1 MAVCPGVRAGAALEP
16 DPGGLG
22 ARLAAAVA
30 RLEEQQAP
38 LPTPGRVLARQPR
51 GVQPHQHQPSQ
62 RSESEV
68 TFTKIAV
75 ECFTQTDSSYR
86 PQHPASPPSGQVS
99 SHIQRFERVESHHNQ
114 RWESSSSFSSRAPL
128 HAPTHPP
135 PPPPNRLQSSILK
148 QKSRLKPTSTNTY
161 TTVPQR
167 QAPPPPKIQIK

>member
-1 MAVCPGVRAGAALEP
+1 MSQIFSTFHLNTSLQAVAVCPGVRAGAALEP

-68 TFTKIAV
+68 NVLI
-75 ECFTQTDSSYR
+75 
-86 PQHPASPPSGQVS
+86 
-99 SHIQRFERVESHHNQ
+99 
-114 RWESSSSFSSRAPL
+114 
-128 HAPTHPP
+128 
-135 PPPPNRLQSSILK
+135 LQFYI
-148 QKSRLKPTSTNTY
+148 
-161 TTVPQR
+161 
-167 QAPPPPKIQIK
+167 